1 MKWILIFFLVI
12 LELLLLLLIIPA
24 GVSLSAGD
32 SYLNVYAR
40 ALGLK
45 VKIYPSDKRKASGS
59 DGRKKREK
67 KKASEKNHKETEGS
81 GEKLRL
87 DPKKIFEYLG
97 FLADALSW
105 IAKGIFVP
113 KFVFDL
119 HIHNDDA
126 AKTAMMYGAACSA
139 AGAAVPKIERFI
151 KVRRREIRIYPEF
164 EGKTSFML
172 DMTVMALPIQL
183 IVVGIMLYCRW
194 NRLNKDK
201 AV

>member
-1 MKWILIFFLVI
+1 MKWILIFFLVV

-40 ALGLK
+40 VLGLK
-45 VKIYPSDKRKASGS
+45 IKIYPSGKEKAQH
-59 DGRKKREK
+59 DGGREK
-67 KKASEKNHKETEGS
+67 TKKKKEEKNKPEETEGAS
-81 GEKLRL
+81 GRFRL
-87 DPKKIFEYLG
+87 DPKRIFEYLG
-97 FLADALSW
+97 FLSDALSW
-105 IAKGIFVP
+105 IARGIFVP
-113 KFVFDL
+113 RFIFDV

-139 AGAAVPKIERFI
+139 AGVAVPKIERFI

-164 EGKTSFML
+164 EGKTRFTL

-183 IVVGIMLYCRW
+183 IVVGVMLYRRW

>member
-40 ALGLK
+40 ALG
-45 VKIYPSDKRKASGS
+45 
-59 DGRKKREK
+59 
-67 KKASEKNHKETEGS
+67 
-81 GEKLRL
+81 
-87 DPKKIFEYLG
+87 
-97 FLADALSW
+97 
-105 IAKGIFVP
+105 FVP

-126 AKTAMMYGAACSA
+126 AKTAMVYGAACSA